1 MPACDPVLKHKLD
14 LKHKLRMLG
23 RAAMRLKAKAVR
35 LDIDVRK
42 RRRAWRREAALGA
55 GLARRL
61 AEVEGEYIEAL
72 QAATEAL
79 SRRFQSEVTMVRE
92 ITTFS
97 GDVVV
102 GARAPRVVRGVHVL
116 EMAAKAA

>member
-1 MPACDPVLKHKLD
+1 MPACDPVLLKYKLSM
-14 LKHKLRMLG
+14 LR
-23 RAAMRLKAKAVR
+23 RASMRLKAKVVMM
-35 LDIDVRK
+35 DINVRK
-42 RRRAWRREAALGA
+42 RRRALRREAALGA
-55 GLARRL
+55 EIARRL

-79 SRRFQSEVTMVRE
+79 SLRFQKMMPMVRA

-97 GDVVV
+97 GGVVV

-116 EMAAKAA
+116 KVAAAAAA

>member
-1 MPACDPVLKHKLD
+1 MPACDPVLLKYKLSM
-14 LKHKLRMLG
+14 LR
-23 RAAMRLKAKAVR
+23 RVSMRLKAKVVMM
-35 LDIDVRK
+35 DINVRK
-42 RRRAWRREAALGA
+42 RRRALRREAALGA
-55 GLARRL
+55 EIARRL

-79 SRRFQSEVTMVRE
+79 SLRFQRMMYLSA

-97 GDVVV
+97 GGVVV

-116 EMAAKAA
+116 EVAAAAAA